1 MTRTA
6 PAVTRAD
13 IDRALINVTSNA
25 MNYPDPIQM
34 AGKDTGP
41 LRSKCVDA
49 ICDLL
54 GIDTTAQ
61 TNAGDPQ

>member
-1 MTRTA
+1 MTR
-6 PAVTRAD
+6 AVTRDD

-25 MNYPDPIQM
+25 MNYPDPVQM

-49 ICDLL
+49 MCDLL
-54 GIDTTAQ
+54 GIED
-61 TNAGDPQ
+61 GHP